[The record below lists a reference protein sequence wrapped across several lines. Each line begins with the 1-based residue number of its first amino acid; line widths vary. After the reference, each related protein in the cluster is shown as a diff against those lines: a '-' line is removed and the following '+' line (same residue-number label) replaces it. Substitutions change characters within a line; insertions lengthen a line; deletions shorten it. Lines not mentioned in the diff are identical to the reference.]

1 MHYKTI
7 IIMYLLYQVLDLIF
21 VLTYFFSIDQ
31 LIIKSFISIDNIYIN
46 FSIIFIFWLPF
57 TILFLLYLH
66 PFFQIIFYDR
76 MVEKLKIA
84 DQIKYRFTENKLG
97 NIDKKEKI
105 KTYKELFWWTIFSN
119 ILITIGSYWVGY
131 L

>member
-1 MHYKTI
+1 
-7 IIMYLLYQVLDLIF
+7 
-21 VLTYFFSIDQ
+21 
-31 LIIKSFISIDNIYIN
+31 
-46 FSIIFIFWLPF
+46 
-57 TILFLLYLH
+57 
-66 PFFQIIFYDR
+66 